1 MKVLAQLRA
10 VALSLAL
17 AMGVTAGIVVT
28 APHAE
33 AATIDFENTGGVVQ
47 PGFGTVS
54 EIPDGYGS
62 FNWVNFDTL
71 HSQTQWG
78 SEPDSGYINGTVSG
92 DYVAFN
98 HFADP
103 ASISR
108 AENFNFIS
116 AAFTAAWYD
125 DLQLDIAG
133 FRDGVQIYSTTLTL
147 TTEFY
152 STLFLNWFD
161 LDEITFASY
170 GGTNTQFPAGHRR
183 QFVMDDLQYSNVVA
197 TPIPAA
203 LPLFATAML
212 GLGVIARRRARK
224 QAQAPVI

>member
-1 MKVLAQLRA
+1 MVQ
-10 VALSLAL
+10 
-17 AMGVTAGIVVT
+17 
-28 APHAE
+28 HAE
-33 AATIDFENTGGVVQ
+33 AATIDFENTGGVVE
-47 PGFGTVS
+47 PGLGTVTV
-54 EIPDGYGS
+54 IPNGYGG
-62 FNWVNFDTL
+62 FVWENFDTL
-71 HSQTQWG
+71 DAQTEWG

-92 DYVAFN
+92 EYVAFN

-108 AENFNFIS
+108 ATNFNFIS

-147 TTEFY
+147 TTELY
-152 STLFLNWFD
+152 SNLFLNWFD
-161 LDEITFASY
+161 LDQITFVSY
-170 GGTNTQFPAGHRR
+170 GGTNTKFPAGHRR
-183 QFVMDDLQYSNVVA
+183 QFVMDDLQYTNVVA

-212 GLGVIARRRARK
+212 GLGVLARRRNRK
-224 QAQAPVI
+224 QAQAPAI